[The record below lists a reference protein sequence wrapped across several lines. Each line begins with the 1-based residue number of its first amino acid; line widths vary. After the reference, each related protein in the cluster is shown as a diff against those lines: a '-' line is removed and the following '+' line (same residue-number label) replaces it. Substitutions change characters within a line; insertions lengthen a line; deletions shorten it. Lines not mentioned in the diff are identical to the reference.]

1 MQKKLASKAA
11 VICYGFGDLASQ
23 FVWTFVGTY
32 LTVFYTEV
40 VGIAPAAVAAILLG
54 ARIWDA
60 FNDPMM
66 GALAE
71 RTRSRFGRFRP
82 YIAFGSPI
90 LAIFAV
96 LTFTNPFE
104 GSSTAGVI
112 WAAVIYIIAG
122 MVYTLTNIPYSA
134 LSGVMTEDANQRNQI
149 NTSRNIGMNAGM
161 VIVNAVSAGLLLKFS
176 APGAE
181 VADKSGYLWTAIIF
195 SIIAVPLFLLV
206 FFTSREN
213 VEPVEHTKFSVKD
226 TVMNLVKNKYLMV
239 VTLAMFILMTAF
251 MGRIAVAAFYVIHCT
266 GDFTKIAMFMTIPSI
281 GAIIGSIPVPWLAK
295 RFGKR
300 NVFAIA
306 TILSGIGLLVIYMA
320 DYTNWTQ
327 ILIGC
332 WIFGLSNVGMP
343 LSLSMVADSVDYMED
358 KTGLRTDG
366 TAYATYGLATKV
378 GNALG
383 GAVGLMIMTAFGYNP
398 QAAPGTQTEEA
409 LRGINLTVN
418 LIPAILFFLVAVV
431 LFALWN
437 KTDADFDAIRERL
450 HAGGAN
456 VTPQTELDGGHLA
469 AGSAAQSVADSIT
482 NATSSAEVPTRN

>member
-1 MQKKLASKAA
+1 MEKKLATKAA
-11 VICYGFGDLASQ
+11 VVCYGFGDLASQ

-40 VGIAPAAVAAILLG
+40 VGIAPAAVSAILLG

-90 LAIFAV
+90 LAVFAV
-96 LTFTNPFE
+96 LTFVNPFD
-104 GSSTAGVI
+104 GSSAAGVA

-149 NTSRNIGMNAGM
+149 NTSRNIGMNVGM
-161 VIVNAVSAGLLLKFS
+161 VLVNAISASLLLKFS

-181 VADKSGYLWTAIIF
+181 VADKSGYMWTAILF
-195 SIIAVPLFLLV
+195 SCIAVPLFLVV

-213 VEPVEHTKFSVKD
+213 VEPMERTKFSVKD
-226 TVMNLVKNKYLMV
+226 TVMNLVTNKYLMV

-266 GDFTKIAMFMTIPSI
+266 GDFTKIAMFLTIPSI
-281 GAIIGSIPVPWLAK
+281 GAIIGSFPTPWLAK
-295 RFGKR
+295 KFGKR
-300 NVFAIA
+300 NVFAVASIFSA
-306 TILSGIGLLVIYMA
+306 IGLFVIYLA
-320 DYTNWTQ
+320 PYDNWTM
-327 ILIGC
+327 ILVGC
-332 WIFGLSNVGMP
+332 WIFGLSNIGMP
-343 LSLSMVADSVDYMED
+343 LSLSMVADSVDYMEE

-378 GNALG
+378 GNAIG
-383 GAVGLMIMTAFGYNP
+383 GAVGLMIMTAFGYDP
-398 QAAPGTQTEEA
+398 QAAPGTQSAEA
-409 LRGINLTVN
+409 LRGINITVN
-418 LIPAILFFLVAVV
+418 LIPAILFVLVAVV
-431 LFALWN
+431 LFLMWD
-437 KTDADFDAIRERL
+437 KKDSDFDEIRARL
-450 HAGGAN
+450 HGGGSN
-456 VTPQTELDGGHLA
+456 VTAQTELEDGHLA
-469 AGSAAQSVADSIT
+469 GGSAAQSVADGIT
-482 NATSSAEVPTRN
+482 RAASTGNPPTRN